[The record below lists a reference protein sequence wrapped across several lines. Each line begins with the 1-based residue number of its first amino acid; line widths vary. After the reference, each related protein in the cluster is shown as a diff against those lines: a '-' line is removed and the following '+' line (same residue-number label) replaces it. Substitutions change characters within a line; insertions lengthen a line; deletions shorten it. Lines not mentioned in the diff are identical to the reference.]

1 MKTIAKPPV
10 KSDRIAGA
18 VVVVVALTAVMM
30 FGLLYTLTPET
41 TVAAVDQQ
49 IAQRQQ

>member
-1 MKTIAKPPV
+1 MDKRVTPARP
-10 KSDRIAGA
+10 DRVADA
-18 VVVVVALTAVMM
+18 VVVVVALTAAMM

-49 IAQRQQ
+49 IAQKQ